1 MSERLELTPSAGSRV
16 AIGLLLLLLLIPVV
30 LIGKVIGA
38 IIGLVLTAG
47 FIALCVAMGK
57 RRLVIDERGVTA
69 KGMTSVRRIEWDEVD
84 HYTFWSMDPQAV
96 YAAGGQGA
104 IGVLIVIAIVAI
116 VRKLRKTKNDN
127 RRFAQGRLTLV
138 TTGGKVT
145 IPIDGRYK
153 KVGEALDRVFA
164 ELHPRLRERPS
175 ALTDFAPFTV
185 TDSELKHEKK
195 GTLGLG
201 DVQHV
206 GAASARITIKKR
218 DKTFAWANVSMKKV
232 RNVMLFLEVVAER
245 GLVVKA
251 NAEVFMPPTVLDK
264 LRAAASR
271 QASMPQ
277 ARVVS
282 R

>member
-1 MSERLELTPSAGSRV
+1 MSERLELTPSVGSRV
-16 AIGLLLLLLLIPVV
+16 AIGLILFMLLVPIVLL
-30 LIGKVIGA
+30 GGAIGA
-38 IIGLVLTAG
+38 IISVVLVAG

-116 VRKLRKTKNDN
+116 VRKLRKNKNAN

-138 TTGGKVT
+138 TGGGKVT
-145 IPIDGRYK
+145 IPVDARYK
-153 KVGEALDRVFA
+153 NVGEALDRLFA
-164 ELHPRLRERPS
+164 ELHPRLRER
-175 ALTDFAPFTV
+175 AADLTNFAPFTL
-185 TDSELKHEKK
+185 TDTELTHDKK

-218 DKTFAWANVSMKKV
+218 DKTFAWANVSMKKI

-251 NAEVFMPPTVLDK
+251 NPEVFMPPTVVDK

-271 QASMPQ
+271 QAAMPQ